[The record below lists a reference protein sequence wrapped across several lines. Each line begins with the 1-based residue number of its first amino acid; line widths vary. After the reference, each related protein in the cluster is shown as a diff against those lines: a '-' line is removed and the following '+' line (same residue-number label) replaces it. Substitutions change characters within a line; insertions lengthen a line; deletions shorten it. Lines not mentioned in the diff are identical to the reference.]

1 MFKFVYITCLL
12 IHFLQYNLY
21 TAISWILCNKRQSQR
36 CTIVSCHFGRYRILP
51 PQSAFDCEPKTVQIF
66 IPGPTWHDTMVFA
79 ESIFLILGWHTKNEG
94 VKFKCKSF
102 LMKPLK
108 TFAGLNEGLKSL
120 VEQNWRNFFL
130 QVISMISMMIS
141 HACYCAKLKFKIY
154 AFITKLINALFFNIF
169 SIDH

>member
-21 TAISWILCNKRQSQR
+21 TAISWILCNKRRSQR
-36 CTIVSCHFGRYRILP
+36 CTIVSCHLGRYRILP

-108 TFAGLNEGLKSL
+108 NFARSGWR
-120 VEQNWRNFFL
+120 VEVARWT
-130 QVISMISMMIS
+130 
-141 HACYCAKLKFKIY
+141 KLKKFFPTSYIHDIHDDFSCLLLREAKI
-154 AFITKLINALFFNIF
+154 
-169 SIDH
+169 